1 MRATK
6 IEFRLRMAIN
16 AAIIILGF
24 WSPWIEYAH
33 IGKRVSLIEWLAFYL
48 SRLGIA
54 TFSAAIAGLILFALF
69 CAIIA
74 VILRV
79 SGTAWLGP
87 VTVNSINMVAGR
99 VMADGPYRFVRNP
112 LYLGV
117 CWMVAAMAFLMP
129 VTGALFALILVT
141 FFMVRLTLGEEA
153 YLSAKMGQPYQEYLR
168 AVPRYI
174 PRFRGAPPQSGAKPH
189 WLRASI
195 AELIPIGALVGI
207 IVFWRNYDVA
217 IAGRIILIF
226 FGASLVVSAFLPR
239 NAVSSEPEK
248 Q

>member
-1 MRATK
+1 MRAST

-33 IGKRVSLIEWLAFYL
+33 IGKRVSLIEWLALQL

-54 TFSAAIAGLILFALF
+54 TFSAAISALIVIALF
-69 CAIIA
+69 CALIA
-74 VILRV
+74 VVLRI

-87 VTVNSINMVAGR
+87 TTVNSINMVAGS

-112 LYLGV
+112 LYIGV
-117 CWMVAAMAFLMP
+117 WWMVAAMAFLMP
-129 VTGALFALILVT
+129 VTGALFAIILVT
-141 FFMVRLTLGEEA
+141 IVMIRLTLGEES
-153 YLSAKMGQPYQEYLR
+153 YLSAQLGQPYQAYLH
-168 AVPRYI
+168 AVPRFI
-174 PRFRGAPPQSGAKPH
+174 PRFRGAPCSSKAPPH
-189 WLRASI
+189 WIRASL
-195 AELIPIGALVGI
+195 AELIPIGTLVGI

-217 IAGRIILIF
+217 LAGRVILIF
-226 FGASLVVSAFLPR
+226 FGASLVASAFQPR
-239 NAVSSEPEK
+239 TAVNSVPEK